1 MENLHRKSAVQLR
14 GMIASKQISSREVT
28 EHFIDRIEE
37 VNPIIN
43 AVVLKFYEE
52 ARKKADAADAATAKG
67 ETIGRLHGVP
77 FTIKECFDY
86 PGSPSTLGVLARK
99 NDQPTGTDA
108 YIEALMREG
117 GIVLGK
123 TNVPQLLIFIESV
136 NRVYGRTKN
145 PINPNFT
152 CGGSSGGEGAIVG
165 AFASPVGVGSDIGG
179 SVRFPAAF
187 CGACSIKPTMWR
199 TPDLTRYGERRL
211 EGSIQSVAGV
221 LAHYAEDLDLFL
233 RIIDEQAAQSREPKP
248 LADYRRVDVSRMK
261 IGYFLSDGIF
271 EPMPAVQ
278 RAVREAA
285 EKLKAAGAEVHEFA
299 PPDPAYAEEIFMRI
313 LTTDDARLF
322 SAVLNGEKPLPQ
334 LRNMFLLAQAS
345 PVKRRALSRAAAF
358 LGQKSATRLI
368 QYFGGRGAEH
378 LRAWAEKQAAY
389 RQEFTAAMDRENL
402 DALIGP
408 VCALPAFLHDSVDK
422 VGLGGTYTLL
432 YNVLGFPAGV
442 ARVSEVKKEE
452 AVGRRAGF
460 DVQQRIAAKTEKLS
474 EGLPLAVQIAAR
486 PWREDIVL
494 ALIEVLHTRKT

>member
-14 GMIASKQISSREVT
+14 GMIASKQISSREVI

-52 ARKKADAADAATAKG
+52 ALKKADAADAATAKG
-67 ETIGRLHGVP
+67 ETTGRLHGVP

-248 LADYRRVDVSRMK
+248 LADYRRVDVSRMR

-322 SAVLNGEKPLPQ
+322 SAVLTAKSLCRSSETCFCSRRLRPSSAAPQ
-334 LRNMFLLAQAS
+334 PRGS
-345 PVKRRALSRAAAF
+345 LSRTEKRNAPDSIF
-358 LGQKSATRLI
+358 RRQRRGTSPRLGGKASRLPTGVYSGDGPGKSRCADRS
-368 QYFGGRGAEH
+368 G
-378 LRAWAEKQAAY
+378 LRA
-389 RQEFTAAMDRENL
+389 
-402 DALIGP
+402 
-408 VCALPAFLHDSVDK
+408 
-422 VGLGGTYTLL
+422 
-432 YNVLGFPAGV
+432 
-442 ARVSEVKKEE
+442 ARFF
-452 AVGRRAGF
+452 A
-460 DVQQRIAAKTEKLS
+460 
-474 EGLPLAVQIAAR
+474 
-486 PWREDIVL
+486 
-494 ALIEVLHTRKT
+494 